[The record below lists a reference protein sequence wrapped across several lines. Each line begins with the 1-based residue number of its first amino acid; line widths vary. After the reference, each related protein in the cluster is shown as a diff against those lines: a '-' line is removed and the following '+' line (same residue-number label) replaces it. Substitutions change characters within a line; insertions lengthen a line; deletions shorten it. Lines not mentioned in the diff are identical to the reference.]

1 MKREP
6 ESPDAGVEAH
16 GIFTVR
22 REALVTVIEVHRPEA
37 SNALRRQDKVDFT
50 DLLTSEA
57 RGAARAIVITG
68 FGGRAFCAG
77 TDIKEMAGFSPQESL
92 AMLATEERMY
102 EAVMAAPVPII
113 AAVQGVALG
122 AGCVLVSCCDL
133 VVAGESAKFGQP
145 EVRNGAPAPLH
156 VALLPRIIGLN
167 RARRMLYTCQSIDA
181 ATAQEFGLVSEVVPD
196 SQVLARA
203 NDLALNVARFP
214 PGALA
219 LQKQIIDSWIRD
231 SFDTTVRR
239 SAYIGGS
246 AFSSDEPRQA
256 ITAFLERPR

>member
-1 MKREP
+1 MEA
-6 ESPDAGVEAH
+6 SGDINAGAEVH
-16 GIFTVR
+16 GMFAVR
-22 REALVTVIEVHRPEA
+22 RDAEVAIIEIHRPEA
-37 SNALRRQDKVDFT
+37 SNALRRQDKLDFI
-50 DLLTSEA
+50 DLLAREA
-57 RGAARAIVITG
+57 SGSARAIVITG
-68 FGGRAFCAG
+68 SGTRAFCAG
-77 TDIKEMAGFSPQESL
+77 TDIKEMATFSPQESL
-92 AMLATEERMY
+92 AMLAVEERMY
-102 EAVMAAPVPII
+102 EAVMSAPVPVI

-167 RARRMLYTCQSIDA
+167 RARWMLYTCQSIDA
-181 ATAQEFGLVSEVVPD
+181 ATAREVGLVSEVVSD
-196 SQVLARA
+196 GRVLSRA
-203 NDLALNVARFP
+203 KDLALEIARFP
-214 PGALA
+214 RGSLA

-231 SFDTTVRR
+231 SFDTAVRR

-256 ITAFLERPR
+256 ITTFLERPR